1 MKIHIDIDVSTAEAR
16 AFLGLPD
23 VAPMQEEVL
32 EEMKKK
38 TLDSLKEFDPT
49 NFDPAS
55 MMENYFSI
63 YPKWMES
70 FAKMSE
76 KK

>member
-1 MKIHIDIDVSTAEAR
+1 MKINVEIDISPSEAR

-23 VAPMQEEVL
+23 VAPVQEEVL

-38 TLDSLKEFDPT
+38 VLESMNDFDPT
-49 NFDPAS
+49 KFDPAKA
-55 MMENYFSI
+55 MENYFAL

-70 FAKMSE
+70 FTKVGE
-76 KK
+76 K